1 MSQLLEAVQEAH
13 TGRPEILLM
22 EDETNVAKGLQMVLE
37 EEGYHVDLATT
48 GRGALSTFDRKNVDL
63 LVADLRLPDM
73 DGMDV
78 IKQVKK
84 DRPETEVIVITGYGT
99 VDSAVEAMKSGV
111 KDYLSKPF
119 TDDEFKATVQG
130 VIQDKGKVFTRDRPA
145 DLGEPEKLIRKDEV
159 IKALRRA
166 SEPADSASD
175 FIGFRSAA
183 SRIYG
188 LAERL
193 KAIMEEEK
201 REQGAKPGEG
211 LLFPTDAG
219 GTADRSVPGHEGE
232 KAGMAGAEDG
242 ADLLSRL
249 LENSIEGIMTCDR
262 DGTILHINKRLEQ
275 MLGYA
280 RDEVCGSMSFSRF
293 MPIGG
298 EERFRA
304 DLLSEEYGGENRL
317 LLYEMH
323 LLDKAGSRV
332 PVQAS
337 AAVDPDWGKE
347 SGMVILFRDLA
358 ELRRVEQTLADQNK
372 LLQQHK
378 MMSLGRLAASVVHEI
393 NNPLA
398 GILNYLRLMAKI
410 IARGKVSPE
419 KMEKFQSYLGI
430 VENETD
436 RCSKIVSN
444 LLAFSRKSK
453 EEVRKVSV
461 REVVEKSVLLSQH
474 KMALANIRL
483 QTEFEEHLPVVLGD
497 FNQIQQC
504 VINLIFNAIDAMPE
518 GGALTIACRSL
529 EGEGI
534 LEIQV
539 ADSGTGI
546 SKQDLPHIFDA
557 FYTTKTEG
565 SGLGLGLATVYG
577 IIERHKGSIDVE
589 SEPGKGT
596 TFTIRLPALGKGD
609 NANEAA

>member
-1 MSQLLEAVQEAH
+1 
-13 TGRPEILLM
+13 
-22 EDETNVAKGLQMVLE
+22 
-37 EEGYHVDLATT
+37 
-48 GRGALSTFDRKNVDL
+48 
-63 LVADLRLPDM
+63 
-73 DGMDV
+73 
-78 IKQVKK
+78 
-84 DRPETEVIVITGYGT
+84 
-99 VDSAVEAMKSGV
+99 
-111 KDYLSKPF
+111 
-119 TDDEFKATVQG
+119 
-130 VIQDKGKVFTRDRPA
+130 
-145 DLGEPEKLIRKDEV
+145 
-159 IKALRRA
+159 
-166 SEPADSASD
+166 
-175 FIGFRSAA
+175 
-183 SRIYG
+183 
-188 LAERL
+188 
-193 KAIMEEEK
+193 
-201 REQGAKPGEG
+201 
-211 LLFPTDAG
+211 
-219 GTADRSVPGHEGE
+219 
-232 KAGMAGAEDG
+232 
-242 ADLLSRL
+242 
-249 LENSIEGIMTCDR
+249 
-262 DGTILHINKRLEQ
+262 
-275 MLGYA
+275 
-280 RDEVCGSMSFSRF
+280 
-293 MPIGG
+293 
-298 EERFRA
+298 
-304 DLLSEEYGGENRL
+304 
-317 LLYEMH
+317 
-323 LLDKAGSRV
+323 
-332 PVQAS
+332 
-337 AAVDPDWGKE
+337 
-347 SGMVILFRDLA
+347 
-358 ELRRVEQTLADQNK
+358 
-372 LLQQHK
+372 
-378 MMSLGRLAASVVHEI
+378 
-393 NNPLA
+393 
-398 GILNYLRLMAKI
+398 
-410 IARGKVSPE
+410 
-419 KMEKFQSYLGI
+419 MEKFQSYLGI